1 MIVFYNIEKYFVV
14 LFLFLIDIYSMIKE
28 RIIYKKC
35 ATLFCKIDVQMI
47 FLQISVWFSKFK
59 KKIVR
64 KFPLRIIVENIIYKY
79 INIDSF
85 GIKIGL
91 ILEVKLTELVYK
103 NVSWSLFIKLRLM
116 RFKFAL
122 GEERWRQ
129 SDFTL
134 RCSLNI
140 LTEEFFIRDREVYKI
155 EIFIIFSL
163 LNRFLYIYIK
173 INKKLQNF
181 LEYLIITRF
190 KE

>member
-1 MIVFYNIEKYFVV
+1 
-14 LFLFLIDIYSMIKE
+14 
-28 RIIYKKC
+28 
-35 ATLFCKIDVQMI
+35 
-47 FLQISVWFSKFK
+47 
-59 KKIVR
+59 
-64 KFPLRIIVENIIYKY
+64 
-79 INIDSF
+79 
-85 GIKIGL
+85 
-91 ILEVKLTELVYK
+91 
-103 NVSWSLFIKLRLM
+103 M